1 MKDIK
6 RTLIRLEPGSIVQYK
21 SIDYVVHSLV
31 DTEFIMLTSLSGKQI
46 KAKISE
52 LSSHTSSTVSK
63 ALPHLIAIEDK
74 DWKEAQRRFEIIR
87 PLLDTDIKRTRKEV
101 EIHAKASGVSP
112 ASIYRWIDSFEEH
125 GVVSAL
131 VRGRRSDRGATRLDS
146 KVEAIIHESI
156 ERYFLNKQRLSVKA
170 VIREVIE
177 QCKEQGL
184 EAPHGNTI
192 RNRISQVPVAI
203 REKRRRGKD
212 ASLPYTPIKGTFP
225 GANKPLAVVQI
236 DHTKLDIILVDDET
250 RQPAGRPNI
259 TLAIDVYSRMVT
271 GFYLSFDPPS
281 IFTTGMCITHS
292 VLPKDQWLTEH
303 DLVGPWNVSG
313 VMALIHVDNALEFRS
328 PSFEKSCHEY
338 GIDLQ
343 WRPVKQ
349 PQYGA
354 HVERFFKTIN
364 LELHN
369 LPGTTFSNTQER
381 KGYDSDKASSLT
393 IREFEKWLTTFIVDV
408 YHQRI
413 HSELE
418 MPPIAKYEK
427 GILGDG
433 ENLGSGLPSQVLD
446 PDRFRLDFMPLIERA
461 IKPTGVVFER
471 LHYYSDILR
480 PWINAKT
487 PGNSKS
493 TRKFVFRYD
502 PRNMS
507 CLYFYDPELK
517 DYFRIPFRDTTRPP
531 ISLWE
536 IRQVRKQ
543 VKESGIEY
551 IDEESIFN
559 AYKKMKDVV
568 ETSQSATRKIRRS
581 ERLSKERKKDNLKQ
595 LSRIPQ
601 EPIKVE
607 EGSNQNRNEDEI
619 NLDDILPFDDVKE

>member
-6 RTLIRLEPGSIVQYK
+6 RTLLRLEPGRIVQYK
-21 SIDYVVHSLV
+21 DIDYVVHSLV

-52 LSSHTSSTVSK
+52 LSSHTSSTTAK
-63 ALPHLIAIEDK
+63 ALPYLIAIEDK
-74 DWKEAQRRFEIIR
+74 DWKEAQKRFEVIR
-87 PLLDTDIKRTRKEV
+87 PLLGTDSKRTRKEV
-101 EIHAKASGVSP
+101 EKHAKENNVSP
-112 ASIYRWIDSFEEH
+112 ASIYRWIESFELH

-131 VRGRRSDRGATRLDS
+131 VRSRRSDRGATRLDPT
-146 KVEAIIHESI
+146 VETIIHESI
-156 ERYFLNKQRLSVKA
+156 ERYFLNKQRLSIKA
-170 VIREVIE
+170 VIREISE

-192 RNRISQVPVAI
+192 RNRINQVPVAI

-212 ASLPYTPIKGTFP
+212 ASLPYTPVKGKFP

-250 RQPAGRPNI
+250 RQPTGRPYI

-292 VLPKDQWLTEH
+292 VLPKDQWLIEH
-303 DLVGPWNVSG
+303 DLAGPWNVSG
-313 VMALIHVDNALEFRS
+313 VMSIIHVDNALEFRS

-364 LELHN
+364 SELHN
-369 LPGTTFSNTQER
+369 LPGTTFSNIQER

-408 YHQRI
+408 YHQRF

-418 MPPIAKYEK
+418 MSPIAKYEK

-433 ENLGSGLPSQVLD
+433 ETLGSGLPSQVLD

-480 PWINAKT
+480 PWINAKVE
-487 PGNSKS
+487 GISKS
-493 TRKFVFRYD
+493 TRKFVFRFD

-517 DYFRIPFRDTTRPP
+517 EYFRIPFRDTTRPP

-543 VKESGIEY
+543 VKESGLEY

-559 AYKKMKDVV
+559 AYRKMKDVV
-568 ETSQSATRKIRRS
+568 ENSQGKTRATRRS
-581 ERLSKERKKDNLKQ
+581 ERLSKERKKDNLNQ
-595 LSRIPQ
+595 LSRISKSQ
-601 EPIKVE
+601 TKAA
-607 EGSNQNRNEDEI
+607 NRDALNRDEDEI
-619 NLDDILPFDDVKE
+619 NFEEILPFDDVKE